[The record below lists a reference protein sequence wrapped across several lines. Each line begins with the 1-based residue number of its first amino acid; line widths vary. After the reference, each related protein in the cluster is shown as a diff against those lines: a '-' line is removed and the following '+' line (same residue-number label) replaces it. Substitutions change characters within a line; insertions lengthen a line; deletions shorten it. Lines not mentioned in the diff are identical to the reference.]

1 MFGLSECLYLKG
13 PAERAFLKTKK
24 GLTPFPLVMD
34 LNPPMLKFGTT
45 HVGFYKPG
53 SHLPM
58 RFRIDVISPSQNFPF
73 LTG

>member
-1 MFGLSECLYLKG
+1 MRFN
-13 PAERAFLKTKK
+13 AA
-24 GLTPFPLVMD
+24 LVMVGNKKRAHA
-34 LNPPMLKFGTT
+34 LRHLKKVISQNVKFGTT

-58 RFRIDVISPSQNFPF
+58 RFRIDVISPSQNFLF